1 MLKNSEIKIDFGID
15 CKLNQSEVIN
25 PENSVRV
32 DFLPCYIPI
41 PKNLNSQDNNLDKCN
56 RHIFFD
62 PLI

>member
-32 DFLPCYIPI
+32 DFLPCYVPI
-41 PKNLNSQDNNLDKCN
+41 PKNLNS
-56 RHIFFD
+56 
-62 PLI
+62 